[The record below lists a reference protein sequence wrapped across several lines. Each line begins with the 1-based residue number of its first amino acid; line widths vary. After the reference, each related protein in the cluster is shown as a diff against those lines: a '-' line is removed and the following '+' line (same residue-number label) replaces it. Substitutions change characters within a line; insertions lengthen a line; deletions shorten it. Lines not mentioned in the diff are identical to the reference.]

1 MNKNVIIGF
10 PYEGQLKYMDILPY
24 KSHLKEILTLSLER
38 CMKSVSARRGSI
50 FLVDST
56 KKELVLGV
64 AKASSDV
71 NLEGVRTPLG
81 ERVAGRVA
89 LERKPFL
96 VKDIDQERN
105 ISLKPRY
112 NDYNSKSF
120 VSVPLEFSGDLI
132 GVVNVTDKTTG
143 KVFDD
148 EDLRAV
154 LNICK
159 YLGITI
165 YSLRRFL
172 EKQIKVNEGLVDELD
187 TLKREIKSSKK
198 YSSLGKIVGGLVH
211 EINNPLDG
219 AIRYVNLAFDSV
231 DEDSV
236 ARSYL
241 HEAKEGLVRI
251 AKIVRS
257 LLDFSWSLSSQD
269 RKIDVNQTIEESL
282 FMFNHYFVFSNIEV
296 RKFFTYGLPKLPDLR
311 LKLALNNII
320 KNACE
325 EMKDKGIL
333 SIYTTLNND
342 TIEIKIKDTGRGIS
356 RQMQERIFEPFF
368 TTKSM
373 GEGSGLGL
381 AITYEIITRYKGNI
395 YLESKEGEGTTFIIH
410 LPLKTV

>member
-1 MNKNVIIGF
+1 MDKNVIIGF

-24 KSHLKEILTLSLER
+24 KPYLKETLTLSLER
-38 CMKSVSARRGSI
+38 CMKSVDAGRGSI
-50 FLVDST
+50 FLVDSNRN
-56 KKELVLGV
+56 ELVLGV
-64 AKASSDV
+64 AKASSGID
-71 NLEGVRTPLG
+71 LENVRTPLG
-81 ERVAGRVA
+81 ERVAGKVA

-96 VKDIDQERN
+96 VKNIDEEIRFP
-105 ISLKPRY
+105 LEPRY
-112 NDYNSKSF
+112 DDYNSKSF

-132 GVVNVTDKTTG
+132 GVVNVTDKTKG
-143 KVFDD
+143 EVFDG
-148 EDLRAV
+148 EDLDTV
-154 LNICK
+154 LSICK

-172 EKQIKVNEGLVDELD
+172 EKQRKINEKLSNEVD
-187 TLKREIKSSKK
+187 TLRKEIKSSKK

-236 ARSYL
+236 ASSYL
-241 HEAKEGLVRI
+241 HEAKEGLGRI

-257 LLDFSWSLSSQD
+257 LLDFSWSLSPQA

-296 RKFFTYGLPKLPDLR
+296 RKFFTYGLPKIPDLR
-311 LKLALNNII
+311 LKIALNNII

-325 EMKDKGIL
+325 EMKDKGVL
-333 SIYTTLNND
+333 SIYTALNNGA
-342 TIEIKIKDTGRGIS
+342 IEIKIKDTGRGIP
-356 RQMQERIFEPFF
+356 RQVQDKIFEPFF

-395 YLESKEGEGTTFIIH
+395 YIDSTQGEGTTFNIR
-410 LPLKTV
+410 LPL